1 MTTSMSVSSKSKL
14 RLLADLSLLF
24 IAAIWGATFFL
35 VKDATRTFPVMAFLA
50 IRFTLASIVLLP
62 FVLRIGRKPTRPEMI
77 WSILAGLAFCCGYI
91 FQTFS
96 LRLIDSGRAGFITG
110 LYVILV
116 PMLALVLLKHKL
128 SLRTVIG
135 AILATIGLG
144 LLSNAPGG
152 NIQGDILAFLCA
164 LSYALQIIAVERFPR
179 NADWRI
185 MAIIQSMCVALIC
198 GMFVPIQANIHS
210 CNTSICASLQPFGEA
225 LPASIPA
232 VVWAVAAFTG
242 ILATAFGL
250 AIQVWAQRQLPP
262 HDAALIFAMES
273 PFAALFGWLF
283 LNEVLTITALFGC
296 GLILLGMLTTALSS
310 EVAEIPPHEH

>member
-1 MTTSMSVSSKSKL
+1 MSAPSKSKR

-35 VKDATRTFPVMAFLA
+35 VKDATRTFSVLAFLA
-50 IRFTLASIVLLP
+50 IRFTLASLVLLP
-62 FVLRIGRKPTRPEMI
+62 FVLKITRHPTRLEMK
-77 WSILAGLAFCCGYI
+77 WSILAGLAFCGGYI
-91 FQTFS
+91 FQTLS

-116 PMLALVLLKHKL
+116 PVLALVLLKHKL
-128 SLRTVIG
+128 SLRSVIG
-135 AILATIGLG
+135 AVLATVGLA

-152 NIQGDILAFLCA
+152 NIQGDVLAFLCA
-164 LSYALQIIAVERFPR
+164 LSYAIQIIAVERFPR

-185 MAIIQSMCVALIC
+185 MAIIQSVCVALIC
-198 GMFVPIQANIHS
+198 GLLVPVQAGIQGCDIA
-210 CNTSICASLQPFGEA
+210 ICSSLQPFGEA
-225 LPASIPA
+225 LPSSIP
-232 VVWAVAAFTG
+232 VSVWAVAAFTG

-250 AIQVWAQRQLPP
+250 AVQVWAQRQLPP
-262 HDAALIFAMES
+262 NDAALIFAMES

-283 LNEVLTITALFGC
+283 RSEILTLTALLGC

-310 EVAEIPPHEH
+310 EAAEIPPHEH